1 MSGGFDAARR
11 RDIFLDAGKRIVDRP
26 FELTHDPNQDVA
38 IPAHRAIAAVCE
50 WVVKV
55 HRNAQRRLPY

>member
-1 MSGGFDAARR
+1 MSAGFDAARR
-11 RDIFLDAGKRIVDRP
+11 RDIFLDAVKRIVDRL

-38 IPAHRAIAAVCE
+38 IAARRVIAAVCE

-55 HRNAQRRLPY
+55 HRNAQRRSPL